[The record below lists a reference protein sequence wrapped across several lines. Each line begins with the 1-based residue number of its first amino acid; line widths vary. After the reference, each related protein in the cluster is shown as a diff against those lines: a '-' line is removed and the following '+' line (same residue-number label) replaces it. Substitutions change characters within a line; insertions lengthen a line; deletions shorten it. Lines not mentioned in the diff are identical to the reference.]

1 MRLLKW
7 QNTDKGKDFIKQG
20 IEGAKQER
28 ERNDAANAARD
39 SKMAAKARLDALK
52 KQSPLSKHLTPAENK
67 SAGIFIYE

>member
-20 IEGAKQER
+20 IEQGAKQER

-39 SKMAAKARLDALK
+39 SKMADFLRSIGVSEKNVETALAIK
-52 KQSPLSKHLTPAENK
+52 
-67 SAGIFIYE
+67 